1 MWLKATPRLE
11 DHALEG
17 LDDLR
22 VELGAG
28 DAAQLGERGLGADRA
43 PVGVAR
49 GHHVVGVG
57 DGDDARAERDV
68 LARDAGGVAAAGE
81 LLVVV
86 QDDLGDRAVA
96 LDALDE
102 LGALLGVE
110 LDQLPFVVGELAVR
124 RTGRSRA
131 G

>member
-1 MWLKATPRLE
+1 MWLKATPLLE

-28 DAAQLGERGLGADRA
+28 DAAQLRQRRLGAHRA

-49 GHHVVGVG
+49 RHHVVGVR
-57 DGDDARAERDV
+57 DGHDARAERDL
-68 LARDAGGVAAAGE
+68 LARDAGRVAAAGE
-81 LLVVV
+81 PLVVV

-102 LGALLGVE
+102 LGALLGME
-110 LDQLPFVVGELAVR
+110 LDQLPLVVGELAVR
-124 RTGRSRA
+124 RRA
-131 G
+131 R